1 MLKSLRRWWRYMGT
15 RLGMQLDQS
24 ADAKVQLEQAIQ
36 EARDQHRLLTEN
48 AASVIAN
55 QIQLEQRLDSALQ
68 EYDKANN
75 LARQALV
82 LADREA
88 TKGEIAR
95 ADNLNVAAE
104 SFTERIVFLE
114 REIGD
119 LKKLLLEATEA
130 SGRARQAVRL
140 NAEAL
145 RKKVAQREYL
155 LSQLDQAKV
164 QEQLNAAMAQLSQ
177 GTSEDVPSLDEVSDK
192 IERRLAAARATS
204 ELRGSDVS
212 IQVLEVEQ
220 ALQGAETQARLGAM
234 RSQLGLAS
242 PQTAGMIEL
251 SIPASQAELASGEH
265 LRSAE
270 L

>member
-1 MLKSLRRWWRYMGT
+1 MFRSLRRWWRYLGA

-55 QIQLEQRLDSALQ
+55 QIQLQQRLDAALQ

-88 TKGEIAR
+88 QSGETAR

-114 REIGD
+114 REISD
-119 LKKLLLEATEA
+119 LKRLLLDATEA

-140 NAEAL
+140 NADGL
-145 RKKVAQREYL
+145 RENVAQREYL

-164 QEQLNAAMAQLSQ
+164 QEQLNAAMSQLSPA
-177 GTSEDVPSLDEVSDK
+177 TSDDVPTLAEVSDK

-212 IQVLEVEQ
+212 IQVLEVEH
-220 ALQGAETQARLGAM
+220 ALQGAETQARLGVM
-234 RSQLGLAS
+234 RSQLGLPT
-242 PQTAGMIEL
+242 PQTAGLIEPT
-251 SIPASQAELASGEH
+251 IPAG
-265 LRSAE
+265 RG
-270 L
+270 